1 MTIQGSKKV
10 LVVGLSGPMAKA
22 IVPELQAEGHEVRVI
37 AYVPERAK
45 DFKANNVEVI
55 QGTVGNREDLMKALD
70 GVSGVCIMGMPHE
83 EDPAKEA
90 EYGKAVIDAC
100 LTKGVKHVV
109 HVSVCCSDKN
119 TGVYHFDSKHQVE
132 EYLKKSGLSY
142 TILRPAWF
150 MENFLSNR
158 YLPSIK
164 EGVLSMP
171 LRPERTLEL
180 VSASDVARVA
190 AEAFTVPDKLT
201 ERDIDLAADRLTM
214 EEIAE
219 EISRVMPKSVVYRQ
233 ISDADAGREM
243 SLDMRTMFKWLDE
256 HGYTGDLLLAENL
269 LKRFEIKLTGLRAF
283 LYQYKEE
290 FRKAA

>member
-22 IVPELQAEGHEVRVI
+22 IVPELQAEGHEVRVV
-37 AYVPERAK
+37 AYLPERAK
-45 DFKANNVEVI
+45 NFKANNVEVI
-55 QGTVGNREDLMKALD
+55 QGSVGNREDLMKALD
-70 GVSGVCIMGMPHE
+70 GVGGVCIMGMPHE

-100 LTKGVKHVV
+100 LTMGVRHVV

-119 TGVYHFDSKHQVE
+119 TGVPHFDSKHQVE
-132 EYLKKSGLSY
+132 EHLKKSGLSY

-150 MENFLSNR
+150 MENFLTNR
-158 YLPSIK
+158 YFSTLRD
-164 EGVLSMP
+164 GVLSLP

-201 ERDIDLAADRLTM
+201 EREIDLAADRLTM

-219 EISRVMPKSVVYRQ
+219 EISRVLPKSVVYKQ

-269 LKRFEIKLTGLRAF
+269 LKRFEIKLTNFRAF

>member
-22 IVPELQAEGHEVRVI
+22 IVPELQAEGHEVRVV
-37 AYVPERAK
+37 AYLPERAK
-45 DFKANNVEVI
+45 NFKANNVEVI
-55 QGTVGNREDLMKALD
+55 QGSVGNREDLMRALD
-70 GVSGVCIMGMPHE
+70 GVGGVCIMGMPHE

-119 TGVYHFDSKHQVE
+119 TGVYHFDMKHQVE
-132 EYLKKSGLSY
+132 EHLKRSGLSY

-158 YLPSIK
+158 YFSSIR

-171 LRPERTLEL
+171 LRPDRTLEL

-190 AEAFTVPDKLT
+190 AEAFTVPDKLA
-201 ERDIDLAADRLTM
+201 EREIDLAADRLTM

-219 EISRVMPKSVVYRQ
+219 EISRVLPKSVVYMQ
-233 ISDADAGREM
+233 ISDADIGMDM
-243 SLDMRTMFKWLDE
+243 SPDMRTMFKWLDE

-269 LKRFEIKLTGLRAF
+269 LKRFEITLTGFRAF
-283 LYQYKEE
+283 LYRYKEE